1 MTTTVTDKPAAP
13 RPTTTGRPPR
23 SAGSAPG
30 RRTERR
36 VRNLLY
42 LLGGGGAA
50 LVFVVPLAF
59 ALVRSLQP
67 NDVVMKQ
74 PSAATFF
81 DWTTA
86 NFSRILTDGTLARPI
101 LNSLVVSL
109 STAALT
115 AVLATLA
122 GYGFARF
129 VFRGRGALFSV
140 IVLTMAVPFQAI
152 LTPLYLQLNT
162 LGLTDSLLGLVL
174 FYTTVNLP
182 FGVFVMRASFAAV
195 PIELEDS
202 AHVDGAGTPRM
213 LLSVLRPMITPG
225 AATVALYAFLAS
237 WTEFLGALTFL
248 TDQDLYT
255 LPVSLANLQQG
266 TYGQVDF
273 GLLAAGAVVA
283 MIPCVVLFVAL
294 QRFYVAGLVAGAVK
308 G

>member
-1 MTTTVTDKPAAP
+1 MTTTVTDQATP
-13 RPTTTGRPPR
+13 RP
-23 SAGSAPG
+23 
-30 RRTERR
+30 RTERR

-50 LVFVVPLAF
+50 LVFLVPLVF
-59 ALVRSLQP
+59 ALLRSFQP
-67 NDVVMKQ
+67 SDVVMNR
-74 PSAATFF
+74 PSADTFF
-81 DWTTA
+81 DWTSS
-86 NFSRILTDGTLARPI
+86 NFSRILTDGALARSI
-101 LNSLVVSL
+101 LNSMIVSL

-115 AVLATLA
+115 ALLATLA

-129 VFRGRGALFSV
+129 PFRARGALFSV
-140 IVLTMAVPFQAI
+140 IVLTMMVPFQAI
-152 LTPLYLQLNT
+152 LTPLYLELNT

-182 FGVFVMRASFAAV
+182 FGVFVMRSSFAAV

-255 LPVSLANLQQG
+255 LPVSLANMQQG
-266 TYGQVDF
+266 TYGQIDF

-294 QRFYVAGLVAGAVK
+294 QRFYVAGLVTGAVK